1 MIKFLFQVVESI
13 LESHDNK
20 IDDAIKNLHAL
31 CLSTDH
37 GADEVISLNA
47 AILSDDNA
55 VQG

>member
-31 CLSTDH
+31 CLCNDH
-37 GADEVISLNA
+37 DTGEAVILNA
-47 AILSDDNA
+47 AVPSNGNT
-55 VQG
+55 VQS